1 MCVGFVLT
9 DGATCPLEKNSSD
22 FSSTVKKTLETIVAI
37 KHSETLY
44 SKK

>member
-9 DGATCPLEKNSSD
+9 DGATCPLEKKLLGFQLD
-22 FSSTVKKTLETIVAI
+22 CKKTLETIVAI